1 MEISIKFD
9 ECTTV
14 QDVNILSRATKEK
27 ISSAA
32 KERRHEINTAL
43 DKIQSAD
50 CKSWKR
56 GQVVFFGV
64 PETFIWFDKG
74 MPTST
79 CKKAIVHSYVSGKDA
94 RVWLVV
100 DKDHG
105 THDGKDYGFPG
116 KGLRCYSMHKVR
128 AQEIGRTEL
137 SIRKGNST

>member
-1 MEISIKFD
+1 MEIQIQFE
-9 ECTTV
+9 ECKTV
-14 QDVNILSRATKEK
+14 HDVNVVSRATKER
-27 ISSAA
+27 IDVAA
-32 KERRHEINTAL
+32 KKRRHEINAAL
-43 DKIQSAD
+43 DKVQRDD

-79 CKKAIVHSYVSGKDA
+79 CKKAIFHSYVSGKDA

-100 DKDHG
+100 SKDHG

-137 SIRKGNST
+137 SLRKGNST

>member
-1 MEISIKFD
+1 MNLEINLD
-9 ECTTV
+9 ECKTIH
-14 QDVNILSRATKEK
+14 DVNVVARATKEK
-27 ISSAA
+27 INRLA
-32 KERRHEINTAL
+32 KERRHTINSAL
-43 DKIQSAD
+43 DKVQRDD

-79 CKKAIVHSYVSGKDA
+79 CKKAIFHSYVGGKDA

-105 THDGKDYGFPG
+105 THDGKDFGFPG

-128 AQEIGRTEL
+128 SNEISRTEL
-137 SIRKGNST
+137 SIRKGNSQ